1 MASRKLLNHFN
12 TLWSVLI
19 VSELAKNGVDTYFV
33 SPGNRNVPIMAAL
46 GEISGVSVKLCLDE
60 RASAYRALGYAKAC
74 GTPGVLV
81 CTSGTAA
88 ANYYPALIEAFRDEI
103 PMIVWSADRPP
114 ELVGADANQ
123 TMEQTGLFGQF
134 AVKRLN
140 LPCPSADY
148 PLPGLLAR
156 ICEVAGV
163 KNGPVHINLPFRE
176 PLLPTA
182 RPGVP
187 DGPDNEF
194 ELTNRVQMAEALLDN
209 PYPHTACADAFEK
222 EDAAARTALP
232 ASSAV
237 DHGSAMARL
246 NAIAGG
252 CKRGLVVVGR
262 LSASE
267 DANRIGEFVRKVS
280 WPVFCDIASGLKGAF
295 PENLQVP
302 FLDHPRALG
311 LIRAYNPDVILQFGT
326 ALVSKSYY
334 DDVLKE
340 KSHSPKLIPKLIQVT
355 PKAGIRDPAHC
366 VDVKLAMTAQ
376 AAVNIFGERSFAH
389 PDPEALSILSDGF
402 HALLGRIGQN
412 TPGDVLSHPLIAEML
427 YSMIPDNEALF
438 TGNSLVIRA
447 FDMAVARAGKK
458 VHIVSNRGVSGIEGN
473 IATGVGYAEGARR
486 RTTLVL
492 GDISFLH
499 DLNSLMLAAQSSTP
513 VIVVVINNCGGRIFE
528 RLPVATFDGIPD
540 NWVTMPHPYKF
551 EHMAR
556 QFDLPYRAA
565 ETPKALAAAYTEM
578 LARNRSGL
586 IEICLSPETDLDVF
600 KARKV
605 MKSKT
610 TE

>member
-46 GEISGVSVKLCLDE
+46 GEMPGISVKLCLDE

-123 TMEQTGLFGQF
+123 TIEQIGLFGRF

-140 LPCPSADY
+140 LPCPCADY

-156 ICEVAGV
+156 ICEMAGV

-176 PLLPTA
+176 PLLPTVH
-182 RPGVP
+182 PGAL
-187 DGPDNEF
+187 DGPDNGF
-194 ELTNRVQMAEALLDN
+194 ERTDRVQMAKALLDN
-209 PYPHTACADAFEK
+209 PYPHTSCAYAFEK
-222 EDAAARTALP
+222 EASATRPALP
-232 ASSAV
+232 VSPAV
-237 DHGSAMARL
+237 VCDSVMARL

-267 DANRIGEFVRKVS
+267 DANRIGDFVRKS
-280 WPVFCDIASGLKGAF
+280 AWPVFCDIASGLKGAF

-302 FLDHPRALG
+302 FMDHPRALR
-311 LIRAYNPDVILQFGT
+311 LIQAYNPDVIIQFGT

-334 DDVLKE
+334 DDILKGE
-340 KSHSPKLIPKLIQVT
+340 NRAPKLIQVT
-355 PKAGIRDPAHC
+355 PRAGVRDPAHC

-376 AAVNIFGERSFAH
+376 AAVNILDGLPFAH
-389 PDPEALSILSDGF
+389 PGSEALSILSDGF

-412 TPGDVLSHPLIAEML
+412 TPVDVLSHPLIAEML
-427 YSMIPDNEALF
+427 YAMIPDNEALF

-447 FDMAVARAGKK
+447 FDMTIIPAGKN

-473 IATGVGYAEGARR
+473 IATGVGYAEKARR

-513 VIVVVINNCGGRIFE
+513 VIVVVINNRGGRIFE
-528 RLPVATFDGIPD
+528 RLPVAGFDGIPD
-540 NWVTMPHPYKF
+540 NWVTMSHQYKF
-551 EHMAR
+551 EHMAK

-565 ETPKALAAAYTEM
+565 DTPEALSAVYTEM
-578 LARNRSGL
+578 LAQNRSGL
-586 IEICLSPETDLDVF
+586 IEICLSPETDLAVF
-600 KARKV
+600 KARKED
-605 MKSKT
+605 KF
-610 TE
+610 